1 MAVNKPVG
9 GNARKG
15 AVRKR
20 SRLKT
25 KVDDELHW
33 TRRSKASARFMD
45 RSARADA
52 LQGCA
57 TREEGKLN

>member
-9 GNARKG
+9 GNARKD

-25 KVDDELHW
+25 NVETELHW
-33 TRRSKASARFMD
+33 TKRSKASGRLMD
-45 RSARADA
+45 NSATANPI
-52 LQGCA
+52 QGCSM
-57 TREEGKLN
+57 REESQLN